1 MSDNKQEEALLQS
14 KINIILG
21 QTDYSTEKAKE
32 KLIQFNNDHIMV
44 IKDFFGI
51 AEKKALPIKSVNQ
64 EIYKQLRY
72 KLDASMREYN
82 QRKEAQAQTEEANEE
97 K

>member
-1 MSDNKQEEALLQS
+1 MTEDHEQEDAIMN

-21 QTDYSTEKAKE
+21 QTDYTYDVAKE
-32 KLIQFNNDHIMV
+32 KLMKFSNDHIMV

-72 KLDASMREYN
+72 KLDASMRDYN
-82 QRKEAQAQTEEANEE
+82 KRKEEEAEANEE
-97 K
+97 N

>member
-1 MSDNKQEEALLQS
+1 MSGNEQEVAMQN

-21 QTDYSTEKAKE
+21 QTDYTPEVAKE
-32 KLIQFNNDHIMV
+32 KLTKFNDDHIMV

-72 KLDASMREYN
+72 KLDASMRDYN
-82 QRKEAQAQTEEANEE
+82 QRKEAQAEVNEE